1 MENIITVDTCNKEK
15 QEKILHGGNL
25 IKEDLYT
32 RTLIEN
38 LSYYSI
44 IIIIFFSFMRRHLN
58 NEVPP
63 SKFITHYNTIW
74 YSKVDVVNYRVCK
87 FDNNIINFKKL
98 KMRIM
103 YCVLS

>member
-1 MENIITVDTCNKEK
+1 MENIITVNTCNKEK

-32 RTLIEN
+32 RTLIES

-44 IIIIFFSFMRRHLN
+44 IIIFSFMCKHLN

-63 SKFITHYNTIW
+63 SKFVTHYNTI
-74 YSKVDVVNYRVCK
+74 
-87 FDNNIINFKKL
+87 
-98 KMRIM
+98 
-103 YCVLS
+103 

>member
-15 QEKILHGGNL
+15 QEKILHRGNL

-32 RTLIEN
+32 RTLIES
-38 LSYYSI
+38 LSYYS

-63 SKFITHYNTIW
+63 SKFVTHYNTI
-74 YSKVDVVNYRVCK
+74 
-87 FDNNIINFKKL
+87 
-98 KMRIM
+98 
-103 YCVLS
+103 